1 MKLLD
6 SLRFRIA
13 TLFRRS
19 QMNAEIE
26 DELRSHIQH
35 RADDLERSGLPRAE
49 AERRARIEFGGQ
61 VRYKEE
67 SREAAGGTFIE
78 SLLQDLRFALRM
90 LRKSPGFTAVA
101 VVTLAMAIGAN
112 AVVFSVMNALILR
125 PLNVPEA
132 ERLYQLFCGK
142 DKAGNQSF
150 PDYLDLRDR
159 NRSFDDLVACDG
171 AVVGLDTGANP
182 SSAWAVLVTGN
193 YFDGLRLQ
201 PYLGRLFHS
210 SDEHGANSA
219 PYIVLPRLLAQ
230 PFSR

>member
-1 MKLLD
+1 MKRRKRMLDDLD
-6 SLRFRIA
+6 SDIQEHIRHEIQDNIDRGMSPEDARTAALRKFGNVARVKQE
-13 TLFRRS
+13 TREVWTVVS
-19 QMNAEIE
+19 
-26 DELRSHIQH
+26 
-35 RADDLERSGLPRAE
+35 LER
-49 AERRARIEFGGQ
+49 
-61 VRYKEE
+61 
-67 SREAAGGTFIE
+67 
-78 SLLQDLRFALRM
+78 LLQDIRLSLRI
-90 LRKSPGFTAVA
+90 LRKTPTFTAVA
-101 VVTLAMAIGAN
+101 IVTLALAIGAN
-112 AVVFSVMNALILR
+112 AMVFSVMNALILR
-125 PLNVPEA
+125 PLNVPDA

-171 AVVGLDTGANP
+171 AVVGLDTDANP